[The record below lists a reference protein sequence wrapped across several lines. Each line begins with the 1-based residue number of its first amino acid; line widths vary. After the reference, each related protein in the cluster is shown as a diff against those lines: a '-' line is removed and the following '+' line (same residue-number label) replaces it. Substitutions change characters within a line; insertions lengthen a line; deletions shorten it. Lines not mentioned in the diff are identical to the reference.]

1 MRSLDMNKLEE
12 TKDFI
17 ANYQIKFGKS
27 PSYRTIQKELNY
39 SGLASVQRYMTWLY
53 ANGWVQKDEFGKGI
67 DTPQNLKIDTTT
79 QAPVVGEIACGSP
92 ILAIENIEAVVNLP
106 EFLFGKGEFRVYKAK
121 GDSMIGI
128 GIYDGDWIVAK
139 PTSTAKDGDV
149 VVAIVEDSATVKT
162 YRKNKGK
169 IILHPEN
176 PDFKDIVVDECLI
189 QGIVKKVIH
198 SV

>member
-1 MRSLDMNKLEE
+1 M
-12 TKDFI
+12 
-17 ANYQIKFGKS
+17 
-27 PSYRTIQKELNY
+27 
-39 SGLASVQRYMTWLY
+39 V
-53 ANGWVQKDEFGKGI
+53 
-67 DTPQNLKIDTTT
+67 
-79 QAPVVGEIACGSP
+79 
-92 ILAIENIEAVVNLP
+92 
-106 EFLFGKGEFRVYKAK
+106 
-121 GDSMIGI
+121 GI